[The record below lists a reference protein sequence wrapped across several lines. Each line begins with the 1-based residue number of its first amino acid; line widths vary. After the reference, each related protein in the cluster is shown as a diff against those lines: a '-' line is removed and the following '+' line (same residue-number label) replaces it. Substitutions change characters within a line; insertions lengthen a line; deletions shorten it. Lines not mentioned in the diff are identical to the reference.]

1 MCKATGLVPT
11 YYPAPGL
18 LIRLTQSLMLCEARQ
33 ADTYRRMRKATRG
46 EWAAHA
52 PATNCLWLSYLA
64 DTLLARKRV
73 PLDAATKRDL
83 RAFRCAACL

>member
-1 MCKATGLVPT
+1 
-11 YYPAPGL
+11 
-18 LIRLTQSLMLCEARQ
+18 
-33 ADTYRRMRKATRG
+33 MRKATRG

-73 PLDAATKRDL
+73 PADAAAKRDL
-83 RAFRCAACL
+83 RGFRCVAWAVKWLGLFVVK

>member
-1 MCKATGLVPT
+1 
-11 YYPAPGL
+11 
-18 LIRLTQSLMLCEARQ
+18 
-33 ADTYRRMRKATRG
+33 MRKATRG

-73 PLDAATKRDL
+73 PADAAAKRDL
-83 RAFRCAACL
+83 RGFRCVALAAEWLGDVCCGIRACS